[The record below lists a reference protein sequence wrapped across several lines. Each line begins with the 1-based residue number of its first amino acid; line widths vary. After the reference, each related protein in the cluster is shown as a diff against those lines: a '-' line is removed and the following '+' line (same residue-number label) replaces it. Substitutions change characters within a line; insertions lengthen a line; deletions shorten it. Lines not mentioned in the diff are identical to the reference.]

1 MFLNLEDFEEVD
13 DAPSKQEGGYNWIK
27 IVDGGWIYDG
37 KWEMQTSIV
46 QNVET
51 GKFYEYSLCRSG
63 SYYSGYYYVHR
74 EDNNGVN
81 LREVVKKERVI
92 TETYWEYV

>member
-13 DAPSKQEGGYNWIK
+13 DAPSKQEDGCNWIK
-27 IVDGGWIYDG
+27 IVDEGLICDG
-37 KWEMQTSIV
+37 KWEVQTSIV

-51 GKFYEYSLCRSG
+51 GKFYEYSLIRSG
-63 SYYSGYYYVHR
+63 SHYSDRWYARR
-74 EDNNGVN
+74 EDDNGVN
-81 LREVVKKERVI
+81 LSEVVKKERVT